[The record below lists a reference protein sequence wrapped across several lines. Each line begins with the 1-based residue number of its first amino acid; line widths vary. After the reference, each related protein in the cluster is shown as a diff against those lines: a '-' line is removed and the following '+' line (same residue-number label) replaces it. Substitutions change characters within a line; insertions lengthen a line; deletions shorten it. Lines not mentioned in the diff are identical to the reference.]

1 MLRALG
7 KKARQVLREELL
19 AGLQARGLVRVG
31 AGGGVEERCY
41 RWTVPCREAHT
52 NSLYIHHTIGGVGR
66 DSVAVTVGLL
76 HALER
81 LQPGIG
87 YFRPIDQTT
96 IGGHRSKLIKSVFK
110 MKDDPASMQGVT
122 QERAYELVTN
132 DKIDD
137 LLEEVLKAYEACRAN
152 HDFVVIEGTSLRGVG
167 DDTVTLNAKI
177 AQTLGASALLVTDA
191 GIACGMEDK
200 VKNWDDLD
208 WERRVVNNV
217 RLSDLVF
224 NREHV
229 DVVGA
234 IVHRTP
240 QAQRKDKL
248 LRQMFEELK
257 IPYAGALPEDAI
269 LRSVQV
275 QDVAKKLG
283 AKLLYPVEDEEVA
296 MSTEVTQYL
305 VATLQLSDLL
315 RYLPRHVDPTKGSVV
330 ITSAARV
337 DILLGLIHL
346 HESKSD
352 ANIATVVLSGGNP
365 PPKEVHDLLKARNS
379 ATLPILSSPQLTFET
394 AAALANVEGYISAKT
409 PLKVERAQTL
419 FDDNI
424 DMNVIKDAMF
434 KERPVRM
441 NSKLFQHNLF
451 TRAKQQIQTIVLP
464 EGEEPRTVQ
473 AAGTVMRRGLCNLIL
488 LGNREKIETLA
499 KQFRVD
505 LSQVR
510 IVDPRDSSET
520 EKYAK
525 NFYESR
531 KHKGVTLEQAH
542 NIVVEDV
549 NYFGTCMVA
558 AGDADGMVSGAVHT
572 TANTV
577 RPALQIIKTLPGI
590 PVVSSVFFMC
600 LPGKVL
606 VYGDCA
612 INSDPSSEELAAIAV
627 ASADTAA
634 AFGITPR
641 VAMLSYATGDSNK
654 GPLIQKVIDATAIAR
669 KQRPELLIE
678 GPLQYDAAV
687 DPVIAKT
694 KMKGVESNVA
704 GKATVLIFPDL
715 NTGNNT
721 YKAVQQATGAVA
733 MGPLLQGLRKP
744 VNDLSR
750 GCTVPDIV
758 TTIALTA
765 VQAASM
771 KGAENKEAPS
781 HNLVASAA

>member
-1 MLRALG
+1 MLRAVG
-7 KKARQVLREELL
+7 KKVRRVLREELL
-19 AGLQARGLVRVG
+19 AGLQGRGLGRIYDASGTGVRKHG
-31 AGGGVEERCY
+31 WGISS
-41 RWTVPCREAHT
+41 RETHT

-76 HALER
+76 HSLER

-96 IGGHRSKLIKSVFK
+96 IGGYRSKLIKSVFK
-110 MKDDPASMQGVT
+110 MKDDPAIMQGVT
-122 QERAYELVTN
+122 QDRAYELVTN

-137 LLEEVLKAYEACRAN
+137 LLEEVLKAYEACRVK
-152 HDFVVIEGTSLRGVG
+152 HDFVVVEGTSLRGGG

-177 AQTLGASALLVTDA
+177 AQTLGSSALLVTDA
-191 GIACGMEDK
+191 GIACGKMDK
-200 VKNWDDLD
+200 MKNWDGFD
-208 WERRVVNNV
+208 WEKRVVNNAK
-217 RLSDLVF
+217 LSDLVF
-224 NREHV
+224 RREHV

-240 QAQRKDKL
+240 QTERKDKL
-248 LRQMFEELK
+248 LRKVFEEMK
-257 IPYAGALPEDAI
+257 IPFVGALPEDSV

-275 QDVAKKLG
+275 QDVAKKLEAG
-283 AKLLYPVEDEEVA
+283 LLYPVEDEEVA

-305 VATLQLSDLL
+305 VATEQLSDLL
-315 RYLPRHVDPTKGSVV
+315 RHLPRYVDPTKGSIV
-330 ITSAARV
+330 ITSANRV

-346 HESKSD
+346 HESKSN
-352 ANIATVVLSGGNP
+352 ANIAAVVLSGGKP
-365 PPKEVHDLLKARNS
+365 PPREVHELLKARNS
-379 ATLPILSSPQLTFET
+379 GTLPIILSPQMTFET
-394 AAALANVEGYISAKT
+394 ASALANVEGYISSKT

-424 DMNVIKDAMF
+424 NMKLIKDAMF
-434 KERPVRM
+434 QERPVRM

-451 TRAKQQIQTIVLP
+451 TRAKQCIQTIVLP
-464 EGEEPRTVQ
+464 EGEEPRTLQ
-473 AAGTVMRRGLCNLIL
+473 AAGTVLRRGLCNLIL
-488 LGNREKIETLA
+488 LGDREKIETLA

-505 LSQVR
+505 ISQAR
-510 IVDPRDSSET
+510 IVDPRDCPET
-520 EKYAK
+520 EKYARY
-525 NFYESR
+525 FYESR
-531 KHKGVTLEQAH
+531 KHKGITLGQAH
-542 NIVVEDV
+542 NILIGDV

-558 AGDADGMVSGAVHT
+558 EGAADGMVSGAVHT

-577 RPALQIIKTLPGI
+577 RPALQLIKTLPGI

-612 INSDPSSEELAAIAV
+612 INSDPTSEELAAIAI

-634 AFGITPR
+634 AFGIKPR

-669 KQRPELLIE
+669 KLRPDLLIE

-694 KMKGVESNVA
+694 KMKGAESEVA
-704 GKATVLIFPDL
+704 GKASVLIFPDL

-721 YKAVQQATGAVA
+721 YKAVQQTTGAVA

-765 VQAASM
+765 VQAAAM
-771 KGAENKEAPS
+771 KETAKRETPKE
-781 HNLVASAA
+781 NLVASAA

>member
-7 KKARQVLREELL
+7 KKARRVLREELI
-19 AGLQARGLVRVG
+19 AGLQEHGVVRLRSG
-31 AGGGVEERCY
+31 RNQAGVQNFAWEAS
-41 RWTVPCREAHT
+41 RESHT
-52 NSLYIHHTIGGVGR
+52 NSLYMHHTIGGVGR

-81 LQPGIG
+81 LQPGVG

-96 IGGHRSKLIKSVFK
+96 IGGHRSKLIQKVFK
-110 MKDDPASMQGVT
+110 MKDDLASMQGVT

-132 DKIDD
+132 DNIDD
-137 LLEEVLKAYEACRAN
+137 LLEEVLKAYEACKAN
-152 HDFVVIEGTSLRGVG
+152 HDFVVIEGTSLKGAG
-167 DDTVTLNAKI
+167 DDTITLNAKL
-177 AQTLGASALLVTDA
+177 AQTLGSSALLVTDA
-191 GIACGMEDK
+191 GIACGKPDK
-200 VKNWDDLD
+200 EKNWDDWQ
-208 WERRVVNNV
+208 WEKQVVNNA
-217 RLSDLVF
+217 RLSDLIF
-224 NREHV
+224 RREHV

-240 QAQRKDKL
+240 LSKMKDENLRKL
-248 LRQMFEELK
+248 FGEMN
-257 IPYAGALPEDAI
+257 IPFAGALPEDPI
-269 LRSVQV
+269 LSCVQV
-275 QDVAKKLG
+275 QDVAKTLG
-283 AKLLYPVEDEEVA
+283 AKLLYEVEDEEIA
-296 MSTEVTQYL
+296 MSTEVDNYL

-315 RYLPRHVDPTKGSVV
+315 NYLPHHVDPTKGSVV
-330 ITSAARV
+330 ITSASRV
-337 DILLGLIHL
+337 DILLGMIHL
-346 HESKSD
+346 HESKAD
-352 ANIATVVLSGGNP
+352 TNIAAVVLTGGNP
-365 PPKEVHDLLKARNS
+365 PPKEVHELLKARH
-379 ATLPILSSPQLTFET
+379 AGTLPILSSPQLTFQT
-394 AAALANVEGYISAKT
+394 AAALANVEGYITSKT
-409 PLKVERAQTL
+409 PIKVERAQTL

-424 DMNVIKDAMF
+424 DMGLIKDAMF
-434 KERPVRM
+434 QERPVRM

-451 TRAKQQIQTIVLP
+451 SRAKQQIQTIVLP
-464 EGEEPRTVQ
+464 EGEEPRTIQ
-473 AAGTVMRRGLCNLIL
+473 AVGTVMRRGLCNLIL
-488 LGNREKIETLA
+488 LGNKEKIETLA

-505 LSQVR
+505 ISQAQ
-510 IVDPRDSSET
+510 IIDPRNSPDT

-525 NFYESR
+525 GFHEAR
-531 KHKGVTLEQAH
+531 KHKGLTLEQAR
-542 NIVVEDV
+542 NTLLEDV
-549 NYFGTCMVA
+549 NYFGTCMVSE
-558 AGDADGMVSGAVHT
+558 GVADGMVSGAVHT

-577 RPALQIIKTLPGI
+577 RPALQIIKTLPGM

-600 LPGKVL
+600 LPGRVL

-669 KQRPELLIE
+669 KLRPDLLIE

-694 KMKGVESNVA
+694 KMKGADSKVA
-704 GKATVLIFPDL
+704 GNATVLIFPDL

-721 YKAVQQATGAVA
+721 YKAVQQSTGAVA

-750 GCTVPDIV
+750 GCTVEDIV

-771 KGAENKEAPS
+771 KQTKQKEAPKL
-781 HNLVASAA
+781 NLVASAA